1 MITRIEEINK
11 EKLLI
16 PEENQ
21 IVDQVTLK
29 LLIEKK
35 ALTMKTINIL
45 VKIDARLEDLGTIEL
60 FNFLFYSF
68 FFWIIL

>member
-21 IVDQVTLK
+21 IVDQITLK
-29 LLIEKK
+29 MLIEKK
-35 ALTMKTINIL
+35 ALTMKTISIL

-60 FNFLFYSF
+60 FYFLFFSF
-68 FFWIIL
+68 FF